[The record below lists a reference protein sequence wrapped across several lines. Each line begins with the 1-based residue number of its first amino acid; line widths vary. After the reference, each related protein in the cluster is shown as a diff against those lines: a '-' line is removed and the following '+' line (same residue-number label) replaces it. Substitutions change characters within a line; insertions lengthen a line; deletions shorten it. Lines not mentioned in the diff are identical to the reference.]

1 MKHNSL
7 MAIGFGFIL
16 LLCLPMFLADLEVRD
31 ISSEHNESSS
41 AHNESSSEHIE
52 TRCEHK
58 HEIKELPPLG
68 GVKRFFI
75 EVCMIDSSVVSH
87 SGEHRDIPHIKE
99 FLRSR

>member
-16 LLCLPMFLADLEVRD
+16 LLCLPMFLAEIEVT
-31 ISSEHNESSS
+31 EHP
-41 AHNESSSEHIE
+41 
-52 TRCEHK
+52 
-58 HEIKELPPLG
+58 HEIIEVPPL

-75 EVCMIDSSVVSH
+75 EVCLIDSSVVSY

>member
-16 LLCLPMFLADLEVRD
+16 LLCLPMLLAEIELEP
-31 ISSEHNESSS
+31 EHP
-41 AHNESSSEHIE
+41 
-52 TRCEHK
+52 
-58 HEIKELPPLG
+58 HEIIEVPPL

>member
-31 ISSEHNESSS
+31 ISSAHNESSS
-41 AHNESSSEHIE
+41 AHIE

-99 FLRSR
+99 FLRSRW

>member
-16 LLCLPMFLADLEVRD
+16 LLCLPMFLAEIELYEP
-31 ISSEHNESSS
+31 EHP
-41 AHNESSSEHIE
+41 
-52 TRCEHK
+52 
-58 HEIKELPPLG
+58 HEIIEVPPL
-68 GVKRFFI
+68 GVKRFYV

-99 FLRSR
+99 FLQSR

>member
-1 MKHNSL
+1 

-16 LLCLPMFLADLEVRD
+16 LLCLPMFLAE
-31 ISSEHNESSS
+31 
-41 AHNESSSEHIE
+41 IE
-52 TRCEHK
+52 THEPEHP
-58 HEIKELPPLG
+58 HEIIEVPPL

-99 FLRSR
+99 FLQSR